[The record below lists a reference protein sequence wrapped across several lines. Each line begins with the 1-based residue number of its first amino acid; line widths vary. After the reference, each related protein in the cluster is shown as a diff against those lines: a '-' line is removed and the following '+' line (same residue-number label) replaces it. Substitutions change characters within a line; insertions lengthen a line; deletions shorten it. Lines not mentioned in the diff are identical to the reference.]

1 MYPAANRS
9 RPRAG
14 SALRSKIPRIVPKML
29 LLRTFDEPSSGSRTT
44 ENRPLPTSFTSPIS
58 SEATWATRFDSRHA
72 STKRSFIQTSSSS
85 CCSPYT
91 LRLAAGSLR
100 VGSSRRIRVTSPA
113 NRDNSRP
120 RSRSTFPACSASV
133 TSRRRPPSVLDVPS
147 LEVVL
152 QLLFS
157 SVEVPPRTGMLVGE
171 IRERLEIPHS
181 LRPDVFHLCRER
193 LLPEGV
199 LPDRAAREEPGGPAV
214 ARDLD
219 EPPEHVEVGPGA
231 QHDPGH
237 LRRAAQA
244 LAVLAE
250 LVGVGRHLR
259 VAGELR
265 LQHVDPERTE
275 RLRGPDD
282 RIGLVVGER
291 LLALVDGIRHR
302 LAHEREVETLAFVRD
317 RLDDLHLV
325 VYDLARGVRIEE
337 DEELRRAGAEALH
350 LLDAPTVEERREPPV
365 PFLLVSGLL
374 QGDEQAR
381 AARQGEPI
389 DRRRHSKLRIEE
401 VAARVRGEG
410 FRDPELHR
418 LHLRIRRGLRILRME
433 HLLEAPPLVHRDH
446 REPPR
451 VVRNLLEAAEL
462 ADRNSHSCHPDSS
475 QRGDAVLT
483 FAAAIAG
490 DQVSRQTASRNPRK
504 RLYGSCSLLELCR
517 VPESESFDGVPLSV

>member
-1 MYPAANRS
+1 
-9 RPRAG
+9 
-14 SALRSKIPRIVPKML
+14 ML
-29 LLRTFDEPSSGSRTT
+29 LLRTFDERSSGSRAT
-44 ENRPLPTSFTSPIS
+44 ENGPRPTSFPSPTSP
-58 SEATWATRFDSRHA
+58 EAAWATRFASRHA
-72 STKRSFIQTSSSS
+72 STKRSFLQTSSSS
-85 CCSPYT
+85 CCPPST

-171 IRERLEIPHS
+171 IGDGLEIPHS

-193 LLPEGV
+193 LPPEGV

-265 LQHVDPERTE
+265 LQHVDPQRTE

-302 LAHEREVETLAFVRD
+302 LAHEPEGETLAIVRD
-317 RLDDLHLV
+317 PPEALHLV
-325 VYDLARGVRIEE
+325 VYDPAPGVRIEE
-337 DEELRRAGAEALH
+337 HEEPLPAGPAVLR
-350 LLDAPTVEERREPPV
+350 LLVRPTVDERREPPV
-365 PFLLVSGLL
+365 SFLL
-374 QGDEQAR
+374 
-381 AARQGEPI
+381 
-389 DRRRHSKLRIEE
+389 
-401 VAARVRGEG
+401 
-410 FRDPELHR
+410 
-418 LHLRIRRGLRILRME
+418 
-433 HLLEAPPLVHRDH
+433 
-446 REPPR
+446 
-451 VVRNLLEAAEL
+451 
-462 ADRNSHSCHPDSS
+462 
-475 QRGDAVLT
+475 
-483 FAAAIAG
+483 
-490 DQVSRQTASRNPRK
+490 
-504 RLYGSCSLLELCR
+504 
-517 VPESESFDGVPLSV
+517 LS

>member
-1 MYPAANRS
+1 
-9 RPRAG
+9 
-14 SALRSKIPRIVPKML
+14 ML

-44 ENRPLPTSFTSPIS
+44 EKRPRPRSFTSPIS

-91 LRLAAGSLR
+91 LRLAAGSR
-100 VGSSRRIRVTSPA
+100 RIGSSRRIRVTSPA

-219 EPPEHVEVGPGA
+219 EPPEHVEVGPGS

-259 VAGELR
+259 VPDELR
-265 LQHVDPERTE
+265 KTCE
-275 RLRGPDD
+275 RLSRATKVPWVVLSAGADFNVF
-282 RIGLVVGER
+282 RGLVEVACHGGASGF
-291 LLALVDGIRHR
+291 LAGRAIWKDAFREKTLAA
-302 LAHEREVETLAFVRD
+302 LAHQ
-317 RLDDLHLV
+317 H
-325 VYDLARGVRIEE
+325 ARPWWDFYGGK
-337 DEELRRAGAEALH
+337 EELQDH
-350 LLDAPTVEERREPPV
+350 
-365 PFLLVSGLL
+365 F
-374 QGDEQAR
+374 
-381 AARQGEPI
+381 
-389 DRRRHSKLRIEE
+389 
-401 VAARVRGEG
+401 EG
-410 FRDPELHR
+410 WY
-418 LHLRIRRGLRILRME
+418 
-433 HLLEAPPLVHRDH
+433 V
-446 REPPR
+446 
-451 VVRNLLEAAEL
+451 
-462 ADRNSHSCHPDSS
+462 
-475 QRGDAVLT
+475 
-483 FAAAIAG
+483 
-490 DQVSRQTASRNPRK
+490 K
-504 RLYGSCSLLELCR
+504 Y
-517 VPESESFDGVPLSV
+517 

>member
-1 MYPAANRS
+1 
-9 RPRAG
+9 
-14 SALRSKIPRIVPKML
+14 ML
-29 LLRTFDEPSSGSRTT
+29 LLFTFDEPSSGSRTT
-44 ENRPLPTSFTSPIS
+44 EKRPRPRSFTSPIS
-58 SEATWATRFDSRHA
+58 SEATWETSFEPRHA

-85 CCSPYT
+85 CSSPYT
-91 LRLAAGSLR
+91 FRVAAESLR
-100 VGSSRRIRVTSPA
+100 IGSSRRIRLTRPA
-113 NRDNSRP
+113 NRDNKRP

-133 TSRRRPPSVLDVPS
+133 TFVPRRASVRDVPS

-157 SVEVPPRTGMLVGE
+157 PVEVPPRPRVSVGE
-171 IRERLEIPHS
+171 VREGLEIPHS
-181 LRPDVFHLCRER
+181 LRPDVLHLRREG
-193 LLPEGV
+193 LLPERV

-265 LQHVDPERTE
+265 LQHVDPQRTE

-337 DEELRRAGAEALH
+337 DEELLRAGAEALH
-350 LLDAPTVEERREPPV
+350 LLDAPAVEQGREPPV

-389 DRRRHSKLRIEE
+389 DRRRHSKLRIKE
-401 VAARVRGEG
+401 VAARVGGEG
-410 FRDPELHR
+410 LRDTELHR

-433 HLLEAPPLVHRDH
+433 HLLEAPPLVHCEH
-446 REPPR
+446 RKPR
-451 VVRNLLEAAEL
+451 R
-462 ADRNSHSCHPDSS
+462 ADRH
-475 QRGDAVLT
+475 
-483 FAAAIAG
+483 
-490 DQVSRQTASRNPRK
+490 
-504 RLYGSCSLLELCR
+504 LL
-517 VPESESFDGVPLSV
+517 

>member
-1 MYPAANRS
+1 
-9 RPRAG
+9 
-14 SALRSKIPRIVPKML
+14 ML
-29 LLRTFDEPSSGSRTT
+29 LLLTFDEPSSGSRTT
-44 ENRPLPTSFTSPIS
+44 EKRPRPSSFTSPIS

-72 STKRSFIQTSSSS
+72 STNRSFIQTSSSS
-85 CCSPYT
+85 CCSPYI

-100 VGSSRRIRVTSPA
+100 IGSSRRIRVTSPA
-113 NRDNSRP
+113 NRDNRRP

-157 SVEVPPRTGMLVGE
+157 PVEVPPRTGMLVGE
-171 IRERLEIPHS
+171 VREGLEVPHS
-181 LRPDVFHLCRER
+181 LRPDVLHLRRER
-193 LLPEGV
+193 LLPERV

-214 ARDLD
+214 AGDLD
-219 EPPEHVEVGPGA
+219 ESPEHGEVGAGA

-250 LVGVGRHLR
+250 LVGVRRHPR
-259 VAGELR
+259 VAGEFR
-265 LQHVDPERTE
+265 LQHVDPQRTE
-275 RLRGPDD
+275 GLRGPDHG
-282 RIGLVVGER
+282 IGLVVGER

-302 LAHEREVETLAFVRD
+302 LAHEREVETQAFVRD
-317 RLDDLHLV
+317 QLDDLHLV
-325 VYDLARGVRIEE
+325 VDDLARGVRIEE
-337 DEELRRAGAEALH
+337 DEELRRARPEALH
-350 LLDAPTVEERREPPV
+350 LLDVPTVEERREPPV

-374 QGDEQAR
+374 QGDEKAR

-389 DRRRHSKLRIEE
+389 DRRRHSKLRIKE
-401 VAARVRGEG
+401 VAARVGGEG
-410 FRDPELHR
+410 LRDTELHR

-462 ADRNSHSCHPDSS
+462 ADRNSHSCHPDTS
-475 QRGDAVLT
+475 QTSRTVLT
-483 FAAAIAG
+483 FAEGSADSPSGEAP
-490 DQVSRQTASRNPRK
+490 NPQ
-504 RLYGSCSLLELCR
+504 
-517 VPESESFDGVPLSV
+517 FDGSRP